1 MRVLIA
7 MVICASVA
15 AAQPVD
21 PAVKARSD
29 AAFAEGSTAYQ
40 AGDFKRAALE
50 FEEAYSLVA
59 DPVFLFNIGQAY
71 RQGNECV
78 KSAAAFAKF
87 IELAPSAPNIAT
99 AKQLHKEVSSCAVFV
114 EGRRLMGAGRP
125 GEACEKFKA
134 AFADDP
140 GAIGVMLNLGLCNEQ
155 SGKLATAARYFR
167 MAMTKGMEDKVAEA
181 VEDAKQHLDGMAG
194 KIPTIDIA
202 VASGATVKL
211 DGEVIDERTHVEVDP
226 GRHTLEVGAPG
237 HKPQTKSFE
246 IALEKHDKIAFELE
260 ALPTPGTSN
269 RLAYVLG
276 ATGLTLWAGTA
287 VLGFYSKD
295 RYDDAAT
302 FDEQHEW
309 KNVMRYGGTAMF
321 VAGTAAIGTSVVLY
335 IRNRNRRTETT
346 AVAPAVGTHHVGLV
360 LGGSF

>member
-1 MRVLIA
+1 MRVLIVV
-7 MVICASVA
+7 MLCAGVA

-29 AAFAEGSTAYQ
+29 AAYAEGSTAYQ
-40 AGDFKRAALE
+40 AGDFKRAALK

-59 DPVFLFNIGQAY
+59 DPAFLFNIGQAY

-78 KSAAAFAKF
+78 KSEAAFAKF
-87 IELAPSAPNIAT
+87 IELAPSAPNIAN
-99 AKQLHKEVSSCAVFV
+99 AKQLHEEVSSCAVFV

-140 GAIGVMLNLGLCNEQ
+140 DAIGVILNLGLCNEQ
-155 SGKLATAARYFR
+155 SGKLATAARFFR
-167 MAMTKGMEDKVAEA
+167 LATVKGMEEKVPEA
-181 VEDAKQHLDGMAG
+181 VEDARQHLAGMLA
-194 KIPTIDIA
+194 KIPKIDIA
-202 VASGATVKL
+202 VATGATVKL
-211 DGEVIDERTHVEVDP
+211 DGEVIADRKNVEVDP
-226 GRHTLEVGAPG
+226 GRHTLEVSAPG
-237 HKPQTKSFE
+237 YAPQTKSFE

-302 FDEQHEW
+302 FDEQNKW

-346 AVAPAVGTHHVGLV
+346 AVAPAVGTHHIGIV
-360 LGGSF
+360 LGGAF